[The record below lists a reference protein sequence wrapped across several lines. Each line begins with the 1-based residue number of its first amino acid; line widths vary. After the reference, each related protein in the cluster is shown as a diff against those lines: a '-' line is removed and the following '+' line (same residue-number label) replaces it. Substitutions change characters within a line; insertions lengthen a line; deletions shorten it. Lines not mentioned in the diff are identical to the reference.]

1 LKKYD
6 KGVLMKKSWYFSLV
20 IFICFLT
27 VGMGNIGERGVI
39 NIPEPEKNYTAT
51 IVDQTDVS
59 MDLEKFS
66 FEGQTYFIGKLG
78 RAEISID
85 FGKIDSVLLILQD
98 DHVKAKVKLKD
109 GKALEI
115 LVDKGKNCYGI
126 SSFANVRIEVQDIKK
141 ITIHE
146 KVLNN

>member
-1 LKKYD
+1 
-6 KGVLMKKSWYFSLV
+6 MKKGRHFGLV
-20 IFICFLT
+20 VLICFLT
-27 VGMGNIGERGVI
+27 VGMGSMGERGVMD
-39 NIPEPEKNYTAT
+39 IPEPEKNYTAT
-51 IVDQTDVS
+51 LVDQADVS

-85 FGKIDSVLLILQD
+85 FDKIDSILFILQD
-98 DHVKAKVKLKD
+98 DKVKVKVNLKD

-126 SSFANVRIEVQDIKK
+126 SSFGNVRIEVQDIKK
-141 ITIHE
+141 VAVHGLKLEIR
-146 KVLNN
+146 K

>member
-1 LKKYD
+1 
-6 KGVLMKKSWYFSLV
+6 MKKSWYFSLV
-20 IFICFLT
+20 IFICFFT
-27 VGMGNIGERGVI
+27 VGMGNMGERGVI
-39 NIPEPEKNYTAT
+39 DIPEPEKNYAVTL
-51 IVDQTDVS
+51 VDQTDVS

-85 FGKIDSVLLILQD
+85 FDKIGSVLFILQD
-98 DHVKAKVKLKD
+98 DHVKAKVNLKD

-141 ITIHE
+141 ITMHR
-146 KVLNN
+146 KVFENN

>member
-1 LKKYD
+1 
-6 KGVLMKKSWYFSLV
+6 MKKSWYFSLV

-39 NIPEPEKNYTAT
+39 DIPEPEKNYTAT

-85 FGKIDSVLLILQD
+85 FSKIDSVLFILQD
-98 DHVKAKVKLKD
+98 DYVKAKVKLKD

-141 ITIHE
+141 ITMHG
-146 KVLNN
+146 KALNN

>member
-1 LKKYD
+1 
-6 KGVLMKKSWYFSLV
+6 MKKSRHFGLV
-20 IFICFLT
+20 ILICFLT
-27 VGMGNIGERGVI
+27 VGMGNMGERGVI
-39 NIPEPEKNYTAT
+39 DIPEPEKNYTAT
-51 IVDQTDVS
+51 LVDQADVS

-85 FGKIDSVLLILQD
+85 FDKIDSVLFILQD
-98 DHVKAKVKLKD
+98 DNVKVKVNLKD

-126 SSFANVRIEVQDIKK
+126 SSFGNVRIEVQDIKK
-141 ITIHE
+141 VAVHGLKLEIG
-146 KVLNN
+146 K

>member
-1 LKKYD
+1 
-6 KGVLMKKSWYFSLV
+6 MKKGWYFGLV
-20 IFICFLT
+20 ILICFLT
-27 VGMGNIGERGVI
+27 VGMGNMGERGVI
-39 NIPEPEKNYTAT
+39 DIPEPEKDYVAT
-51 IVDQTDVS
+51 LVDQADVS

-85 FGKIDSVLLILQD
+85 FDKIDSVLFILQD
-98 DHVKAKVKLKD
+98 DHVKVKVNLKD

-126 SSFANVRIEVQDIKK
+126 SSFGNVRIEVQDIKK
-141 ITIHE
+141 VAVHGLKLEIG
-146 KVLNN
+146 K

>member
-1 LKKYD
+1 
-6 KGVLMKKSWYFSLV
+6 MKKSRYFGLV
-20 IFICFLT
+20 ILICFLT
-27 VGMGNIGERGVI
+27 VGMGNMGERGVI
-39 NIPEPEKNYTAT
+39 DIPEPEKNYTAT
-51 IVDQTDVS
+51 LVDQADVS

-85 FGKIDSVLLILQD
+85 FDKIDSVLFILQD
-98 DHVKAKVKLKD
+98 DNVKVKVNLKD

-126 SSFANVRIEVQDIKK
+126 SSFGNVRIEVQDIKK
-141 ITIHE
+141 VAVHGLKLEIR
-146 KVLNN
+146 K

>member
-1 LKKYD
+1 
-6 KGVLMKKSWYFSLV
+6 MKKSWYFGLG

-27 VGMGNIGERGVI
+27 LGMGNMGERGVI
-39 NIPEPEKNYTAT
+39 DIPEPEKNYAVAL
-51 IVDQTDVS
+51 VDQADIS

-78 RAEISID
+78 RAEISINFD
-85 FGKIDSVLLILQD
+85 KIDSVLFILQD
-98 DHVKAKVKLKD
+98 DYVKARVNLKD

-126 SSFANVRIEVQDIKK
+126 SSFANIRIEVQDIKK
-141 ITIHE
+141 ITME
-146 KVLNN
+146 RGKALTN

>member
-1 LKKYD
+1 
-6 KGVLMKKSWYFSLV
+6 MKKGWYFGLV
-20 IFICFLT
+20 ILICLLAF
-27 VGMGNIGERGVI
+27 GMGNMGERDVI
-39 NIPEPEKNYTAT
+39 DIPEPEKNYAT
-51 IVDQTDVS
+51 TLVDQTDVS

-85 FGKIDSVLLILQD
+85 FDKIDSVLFILQD
-98 DHVKAKVKLKD
+98 DQVKAKVNLKD

-126 SSFANVRIEVQDIKK
+126 SSFGNVRIEVQDIKK
-141 ITIHE
+141 ITMHGCE
-146 KVLNN
+146 KAISN

>member
-1 LKKYD
+1 
-6 KGVLMKKSWYFSLV
+6 MKKSRYFGLV
-20 IFICFLT
+20 ILICFLT
-27 VGMGNIGERGVI
+27 VGMGNMGERGVI
-39 NIPEPEKNYTAT
+39 DIPEPEKNYTAT
-51 IVDQTDVS
+51 LVDQADVS

-85 FGKIDSVLLILQD
+85 FDKIDSVLFILQD
-98 DHVKAKVKLKD
+98 DHVKAKVNLKD

-126 SSFANVRIEVQDIKK
+126 SSFGNVRIEVQDIKK
-141 ITIHE
+141 VAVHGLKLEIG
-146 KVLNN
+146 K

>member
-1 LKKYD
+1 
-6 KGVLMKKSWYFSLV
+6 MKKSWYFGLG

-27 VGMGNIGERGVI
+27 LGMGNMGERGVI
-39 NIPEPEKNYTAT
+39 DIPEPEKNYAVAL
-51 IVDQTDVS
+51 VDQADIS

-85 FGKIDSVLLILQD
+85 FDKIDSVLFILQD
-98 DHVKAKVKLKD
+98 DYVKARVNLKD

-126 SSFANVRIEVQDIKK
+126 SSFANIRIEVQDIKK
-141 ITIHE
+141 ITME
-146 KVLNN
+146 RGKALTN

>member
-1 LKKYD
+1 M
-6 KGVLMKKSWYFSLV
+6 KGVLMKKSRYFGL
-20 IFICFLT
+20 IILICFLT
-27 VGMGNIGERGVI
+27 VGMGNMGERGVI
-39 NIPEPEKNYTAT
+39 DIPEPEKNHAAT
-51 IVDQTDVS
+51 LVDQADVS

-85 FGKIDSVLLILQD
+85 FDKIDSVLFILQD
-98 DHVKAKVKLKD
+98 DQVKVNLKD

-126 SSFANVRIEVQDIKK
+126 SSFGNVRIEVQDIKK
-141 ITIHE
+141 VAVHGLKLEIG
-146 KVLNN
+146 K

>member
-1 LKKYD
+1 
-6 KGVLMKKSWYFSLV
+6 MKKSRHFGLV
-20 IFICFLT
+20 ILICFLT

-39 NIPEPEKNYTAT
+39 DIPEPEKNYTAT
-51 IVDQTDVS
+51 LVDQADVS

-85 FGKIDSVLLILQD
+85 FDKIDSVLFILQD
-98 DHVKAKVKLKD
+98 DNVKVKVNLKD

-126 SSFANVRIEVQDIKK
+126 SSFGNVRIEVQDIKK
-141 ITIHE
+141 ITLHGCE
-146 KVLNN
+146 KAISH